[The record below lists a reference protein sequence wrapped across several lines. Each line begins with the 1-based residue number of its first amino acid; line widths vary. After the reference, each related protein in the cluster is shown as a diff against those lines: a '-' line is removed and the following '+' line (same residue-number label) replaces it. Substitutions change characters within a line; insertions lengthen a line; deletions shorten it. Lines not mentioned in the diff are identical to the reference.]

1 MSRWIINGG
10 NNSFHSLK
18 APVSTQ
24 MKTLLPRALLHV
36 MMYYRNIN
44 KLKPLMYHRI
54 HKIVCVLRRF
64 FPSCLI
70 IIESFYILLFHSFY
84 FYLAKF
90 VYIIISDFPNSFT
103 FKNLIDAVIYNLFHC
118 FTSESDAWLCVWHK
132 TSWK

>member
-1 MSRWIINGG
+1 MGG

-24 MKTLLPRALLHV
+24 MKTLLSRALLHV

-44 KLKPLMYHRI
+44 KLKPLMYNRI

-118 FTSESDAWLCVWHK
+118 FTSESDA
-132 TSWK
+132 